1 MEHITIRMSCLPIS
15 FLGKSHLKF
24 CNPKVY
30 MLNADLKW
38 DCANES
44 LMSCS
49 EVKTGSTMI

>member
-1 MEHITIRMSCLPIS
+1 MEHITIRMSCLPMS

-24 CNPKVY
+24 CDPKVY

-49 EVKTGSTMI
+49 EVKTGSTM